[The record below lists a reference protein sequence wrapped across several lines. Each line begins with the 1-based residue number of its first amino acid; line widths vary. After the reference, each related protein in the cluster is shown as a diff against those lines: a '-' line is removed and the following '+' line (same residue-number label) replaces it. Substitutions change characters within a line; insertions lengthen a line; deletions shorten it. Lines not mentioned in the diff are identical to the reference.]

1 MSEENDSL
9 ENETQDED
17 FATAAE
23 LTPEEE
29 SSPRAKRSGGLKFL
43 TFLMMV
49 LGLALFVLPF
59 VWGGEFK
66 DRAIIPDS
74 SVLNDWLWWLGD
86 MHVVVLHLPIGIF
99 FYAFAMEILGLL
111 SFRKFKPH
119 LGATL
124 FFAALSSIVSVV
136 FGYFYFL
143 RADYGPAELSWDLE
157 NNNIG
162 MHMWLSTLASFFV
175 ILSFLSKMWSRHHE
189 KWSFFYPL
197 FMLFAASTMILGAH
211 MGARLVH
218 KNKDVEGDFL
228 KLIACEP
235 LGVCKDEIA
244 KIPDVTGIPAGERL
258 VYAQIV
264 KPILQGKCW
273 ECHAGAELNPLGKD
287 KIKGDLD
294 MTTVAKLLAGGEGGE
309 ELPVLVPGD
318 SKASEMMIRVHLD
331 PDDEDFMPCGKE
343 DEPEAHLTDGEKKI
357 LGWWIDQETLMSEE
371 NDQVLAELAG
381 HESILAA
388 VEAFEPAREVEAIK
402 EVEAKEEAPKLKE
415 EKAVESESEPEEPV
429 METNE
434 IPVIPKLEENPVI
447 PRLEEKEAMEDGEA
461 RSAVEAEPV
470 VEESEPEPAV
480 KMEEGEAQ
488 PVPAKEE
495 TQPESVTEEK
505 ESEVP
510 VVPAEVVPD
519 AVEKT
524 VEGAEPEATPTE
536 AMPEPAEK
544 AVEEAEAEPVEKA
557 AAGTETTK
565 QEEAKPVPTPVEE
578 VEAEEE
584 EMPKEA
590 QPEPA
595 DSEESEVPLPTSPDA
610 SEKEVEEGAA
620 PQPTEG
626 EEESEEVPEVPT
638 SGMTPEERAR
648 EAIRKLR
655 EAANGGS

>member
-162 MHMWLSTLASFFV
+162 MHMWLSILASFFV

-434 IPVIPKLEENPVI
+434 IPVIPKLEE
-447 PRLEEKEAMEDGEA
+447 KEAMEDGEA

-470 VEESEPEPAV
+470 VEESESEPAV